1 MSVALR
7 FIVGDFY
14 STQRLV
20 RRVAM
25 GLHAAE
31 CVCEQIVWQ
40 TRTPFAH
47 GRRAAPQNRIFAK
60 IIASLIKGIAM
71 RNAPARSSAPTLRP
85 NGVHRIL
92 HLRRRRRRA
101 STIDWQSRRCA
112 ASLCRRRVASRRRR
126 HRYRPAAAMFA
137 LQKFEF

>member
-71 RNAPARSSAPTLRP
+71 RNAHPLYAQTESIASST
-85 NGVHRIL
+85 
-92 HLRRRRRRA
+92 
-101 STIDWQSRRCA
+101 S
-112 ASLCRRRVASRRRR
+112 
-126 HRYRPAAAMFA
+126 AAAA
-137 LQKFEF
+137 AHRQ